1 MTPDAQTRIAT
12 LSSYVPQAVLRHVVA
27 HGDAAGGPHGD
38 RFPAALL
45 LVDITGFTPMTL
57 SAIRRGPAGAEQL
70 SRSLN
75 AYLGQIIELVAAHGG
90 DVAKIVGDA
99 IIPIWP
105 AEDGDLAAST
115 RRAAACGLEI
125 VSRLGELEVE
135 HDVRLSLKVGVCA
148 GDVVAA
154 HVGGV
159 EGRQHFLIAGP
170 AVAQLSELQNH
181 LQTGDV
187 VASLAA
193 ASLVTNR
200 FVGLPIAGGHV
211 QLVRSEH
218 AEPAPAPASVPISG
232 EMEASVR
239 AYIPEVLLSRLDAG
253 HADWLAELRRTT
265 VVFVNV
271 RGLGDADEE
280 GLRQLH
286 RLTQAAQRVL
296 GRYDGWLKEI
306 TIDDKGTTLLAAFG
320 VPPFSHEDDPAR
332 AVRAALALQAEI
344 RQLGLVAGIG
354 LASGPTFCGPVGN
367 ERRRDFAMLG
377 GHVNLAARLMQE
389 SDADGVLAA
398 ASTHDEARD
407 RIPFERLP
415 AYVLKGMVDPIDVYR
430 ARGVVVGDRPATL
443 VDRRDEM
450 SAAIAIMEGA
460 TAGVGGLVIIE
471 GEPGI
476 GKSRLVDEW
485 LHRAREFGLTVLV
498 GSASEIEIA
507 TPYHAWSDVFETILE
522 AGPIS
527 EPNARRERVLEW
539 LRAAGEDP
547 QLAPMLDPLLS
558 LDLPDNDVTRQLSG
572 AVRADNTLDLLIR
585 ILTARAS
592 REPTLVILE
601 DAHWLD
607 SASWSLVFRARRE
620 IPRLLVV
627 VTRRPIDEAAD
638 PVGPARSKATMQHLG
653 PLSRED
659 AVTLA
664 AQRTGAS
671 SLADEVASVVQDRA
685 EGNPLFIEQ
694 LTFAMRDAGRIVV
707 DHGLLRAASET
718 EDLKLLVIPDT
729 VQRVITSR
737 LDQLRPEQA
746 MTLKAASVIGP
757 RFALRTLRDLYPVP
771 IEEDA
776 LVDHLATLTRLD
788 LVEPA
793 PSAPEPS
800 YEFRHAITQEVAYNL
815 MPPGQVQ
822 TLHRR
827 LAEWYERTYAANL
840 APHHAFLAHHWR
852 RAGVPQRAVD
862 YLESAGAEAIRNFA
876 NDEAIGFLEQALAL
890 DADAG
895 LGIDAARR
903 GRWHLQLGEAHVHL
917 SLYREGRTHLEL
929 GLRLLGDRV
938 PSGRLGLS
946 VALVGEVFRQGFH
959 RLGLGLS
966 GRIRNLT
973 DAERADLVAICRAYE
988 RLAEASYYGR
998 ETLLP
1003 LYSSVRILNEAEASG
1018 SAPEIARGLA
1028 GTGALLALV
1037 PMNRMSGW
1045 YLQRALGRLDRVD
1058 DLTTH
1063 EIVRIVVGFSY
1074 LGSAK
1079 WDVAREQFNSVRGAA
1094 RRLGD
1099 RRRLEDAVGNH
1110 MELAYL
1116 QGNLREAAELSGELI
1131 GIARA
1136 RNDRR
1141 FEAEA
1146 LVVRAYCAWHLGK
1159 TEAAA
1164 RAVTLLREIR
1174 SDEPELPDELHV
1186 KTQGVLTVIHQGRGE
1201 RQPAIAAAEEAMRLT
1216 AGQRPTYFGTF
1227 LGYAG
1232 PAEVYLDLWEAGQG
1246 PRDVDA
1252 RAWEALSRLRA
1263 FAGVFPFARPRHATL
1278 DGRRAWLQGHAPE
1291 AMRSWRQAV
1300 AAASELSMPYEL
1312 GLAHR
1317 EIGRHLQRGDPERT
1331 RHLEAAREAFTSI
1344 EAGRALASVES
1355 ALEASGSRPATG

>member
-1 MTPDAQTRIAT
+1 MSVGWATR
-12 LSSYVPQAVLRHVVA
+12 
-27 HGDAAGGPHGD
+27 
-38 RFPAALL
+38 
-45 LVDITGFTPMTL
+45 
-57 SAIRRGPAGAEQL
+57 
-70 SRSLN
+70 
-75 AYLGQIIELVAAHGG
+75 
-90 DVAKIVGDA
+90 
-99 IIPIWP
+99 
-105 AEDGDLAAST
+105 T
-115 RRAAACGLEI
+115 RRACGSCIGSPRRAAC
-125 VSRLGELEVE
+125 
-135 HDVRLSLKVGVCA
+135 A
-148 GDVVAA
+148 
-154 HVGGV
+154 
-159 EGRQHFLIAGP
+159 
-170 AVAQLSELQNH
+170 
-181 LQTGDV
+181 
-187 VASLAA
+187 
-193 ASLVTNR
+193 
-200 FVGLPIAGGHV
+200 
-211 QLVRSEH
+211 
-218 AEPAPAPASVPISG
+218 
-232 EMEASVR
+232 
-239 AYIPEVLLSRLDAG
+239 
-253 HADWLAELRRTT
+253 
-265 VVFVNV
+265 
-271 RGLGDADEE
+271 
-280 GLRQLH
+280 
-286 RLTQAAQRVL
+286 

-354 LASGPTFCGPVGN
+354 LASGQTFCGPVGN

-377 GHVNLAARLMQE
+377 DHVNLAARLMQA

-430 ARGVVVGDRPATL
+430 ARAWSSATGRPTL

-460 TAGVGGLVIIE
+460 TAGIGGLVIVE

-547 QLAPMLDPLLS
+547 ELAPMLDPLLS
-558 LDLPDNDVTRQLSG
+558 LDLPDNDVTRQLAG

-737 LDQLRPEQA
+737 LDQLPPEQA

-822 TLHRR
+822 TAAPPAGGVVR
-827 LAEWYERTYAANL
+827 ANL
-840 APHHAFLAHHWR
+840 RGEPGSAPRVPGPPLEAGWR
-852 RAGVPQRAVD
+852 PERAVD

-917 SLYREGRTHLEL
+917 SRYREGRTHLEL

-938 PSGRLGLS
+938 PAGRLGLS
-946 VALVGEVFRQGFH
+946 VALVA
-959 RLGLGLS
+959 RLPPRVPSARPWTL
-966 GRIRNLT
+966 GRIRSLT

-988 RLAEASYYGR
+988 RLAEASYYSR

-1003 LYSSVRILNEAEASG
+1003 LYSSIRILNEAEAS
-1018 SAPEIARGLA
+1018 A
-1028 GTGALLALV
+1028 
-1037 PMNRMSGW
+1037 
-1045 YLQRALGRLDRVD
+1045 
-1058 DLTTH
+1058 
-1063 EIVRIVVGFSY
+1063 
-1074 LGSAK
+1074 
-1079 WDVAREQFNSVRGAA
+1079 
-1094 RRLGD
+1094 
-1099 RRRLEDAVGNH
+1099 
-1110 MELAYL
+1110 
-1116 QGNLREAAELSGELI
+1116 
-1131 GIARA
+1131 
-1136 RNDRR
+1136 
-1141 FEAEA
+1141 
-1146 LVVRAYCAWHLGK
+1146 
-1159 TEAAA
+1159 
-1164 RAVTLLREIR
+1164 
-1174 SDEPELPDELHV
+1174 
-1186 KTQGVLTVIHQGRGE
+1186 
-1201 RQPAIAAAEEAMRLT
+1201 
-1216 AGQRPTYFGTF
+1216 
-1227 LGYAG
+1227 
-1232 PAEVYLDLWEAGQG
+1232 
-1246 PRDVDA
+1246 
-1252 RAWEALSRLRA
+1252 
-1263 FAGVFPFARPRHATL
+1263 ARPR
-1278 DGRRAWLQGHAPE
+1278 
-1291 AMRSWRQAV
+1291 S
-1300 AAASELSMPYEL
+1300 
-1312 GLAHR
+1312 
-1317 EIGRHLQRGDPERT
+1317 RGVWPGP
-1331 RHLEAAREAFTSI
+1331 ARCSPSC
-1344 EAGRALASVES
+1344 R
-1355 ALEASGSRPATG
+1355 